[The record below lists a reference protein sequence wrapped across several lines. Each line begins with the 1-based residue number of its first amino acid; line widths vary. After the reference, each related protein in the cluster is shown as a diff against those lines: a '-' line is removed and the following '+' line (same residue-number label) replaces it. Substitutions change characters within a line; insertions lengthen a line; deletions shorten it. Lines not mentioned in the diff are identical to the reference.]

1 MKAHE
6 LEELQEEAHAAYHQ
20 GDYSATIELLGRAI
34 EVRFMPGVKVSSVSF
49 SECLMDEQ
57 VNIAVCLVDFPL
69 GS

>member
-34 EVRFMPGVKVSSVSF
+34 EVLFMSAVKDSQPVFHNVRWTS
-49 SECLMDEQ
+49 
-57 VNIAVCLVDFPL
+57 
-69 GS
+69 